1 MIITYRNI
9 DKVTFP
15 IFNLPN
21 GNWQLLD
28 GLLFL
33 DEYILDDKNMEGN
46 SLGKRRLQ
54 TPHENLFELKKSLNS
69 HVGIVKSRDK
79 HFIDSNGKVF
89 IYEKTKMCPIKYYR
103 IKDVTRKKIASLL
116 HLYGVKQSFIIPR
129 PPDTD
134 CTWAGVLLMYN
145 MPWLLYDYSTECLKN
160 KRKKV

>member
-69 HVGIVKSRDK
+69 HVGIVK
-79 HFIDSNGKVF
+79 
-89 IYEKTKMCPIKYYR
+89 
-103 IKDVTRKKIASLL
+103 
-116 HLYGVKQSFIIPR
+116 
-129 PPDTD
+129 
-134 CTWAGVLLMYN
+134 
-145 MPWLLYDYSTECLKN
+145 LKG
-160 KRKKV
+160 